1 MFCHGKLI
9 LITGILRN
17 LFRDRRVIQLVEGLS
32 CKFEDLR
39 LRSRTNKNN
48 AAAAGGGS
56 GAGAA
61 GGCGSDDADGGG
73 GCDGFG
79 DGGDGFGDGDA
90 TSQAWLYT
98 DWKGRDKWIS
108 RIH

>member
-17 LFRDRRVIQLVEGLS
+17 WFRVRRVIQLVEGLS

-39 LRSRTNKNN
+39 LKSRTNKNN
-48 AAAAGGGS
+48 AAAAAGGGA

-61 GGCGSDDADGGG
+61 GGSGDADGGG
-73 GCDGFG
+73 
-79 DGGDGFGDGDA
+79 GGDGFGDGDA
-90 TSQAWLYT
+90 TSRAWLYT